1 MYDTGDSL
9 VQGEPMKRI
18 TMSLAALVVFAL
30 SGCVQSQYM
39 AVGDQT
45 YPPRPIDYIIDVYM
59 PLDAPVVMHKQIAG
73 AKDLQI
79 LPAGSRVIGRVDTV
93 GAPAAGW
100 ASVINDA
107 KHKARELGGDALV
120 IRNIDHYLS
129 AVDSY
134 GSAYYGK
141 SVSMEVVRFGGA
153 YSASASSRTDGFG
166 TQSYDASSRKRPG
179 SDQDPSWITSGQ

>member
-1 MYDTGDSL
+1 
-9 VQGEPMKRI
+9 MKQVA
-18 TMSLAALVVFAL
+18 MSLAVIAVFAIG
-30 SGCVQSQYM
+30 GCVQSQYM

-45 YPPRPIDYIIDVYM
+45 YPPRATDYVIDVYM

-73 AKDLQI
+73 AKDLQA
-79 LPAGSRVIGRVDTV
+79 LPAGARVIGRVDTV

-107 KHKARELGGDALV
+107 KRKARELGGDALV
-120 IRNIDHYLS
+120 IRNIDHYLTS
-129 AVDSY
+129 VDSY

-153 YSASASSRTDGFG
+153 YSASLSPRTDGFG

-179 SDQDPSWITSGQ
+179 LDQDAGWITSGH